1 MLLILVTPVP
11 TRLRA
16 RPRLDLLV
24 LTPRAC
30 PASRVRGRLSCR
42 RTLPR
47 MGPASCSALATNAAP
62 GPPHPAGPAFS
73 SISHMATTPQ
83 SLEPPAGNS
92 VPQSLMSIL
101 DPASSWVPKSASPPR
116 VACPCPPAL

>member
-16 RPRLDLLV
+16 RQRLALLV

-62 GPPHPAGPAFS
+62 GPPCRPCLL
-73 SISHMATTPQ
+73 Q
-83 SLEPPAGNS
+83 SLDHWGNS